1 METNLYDNDLN
12 NLINKENYENQ
23 LSENEIEK
31 LKKNLIENEELTDD
45 ENEEIISS
53 EDISINEEINNNY
66 ENEKKIKN
74 IEKNKI
80 KNNKYEDLSI
90 TQIKEI
96 IGKRNKKL
104 LQLNEEKEKSKEKL
118 KNIVKK
124 INNLYEISLE
134 YIKNK
139 GQYTL
144 NELKEIYE
152 KREKELKNAKKINQT
167 FKSQFLIN
175 LKKLNNVLSP
185 EKISSFKK
193 EINTIKQDNSLI
205 NQQIKELKSKSVIN
219 SFELKTYNEN
229 KKFPSK
235 INNYFEDVKSF
246 STEKHDY
253 YIKLKKNRKSL
264 DNLIKEKNLLNK
276 LYNSNIKESADNNEV
291 SYLNYWLKLINQDL
305 EGTEDEIF
313 EKIENNKSKV
323 INEID
328 KRRLTES
335 KKNKLQLPI
344 LTDRSYNEKG
354 SRNKISL
361 LNVNKSENFSSLK
374 KPYKGIFNKYSLL
387 KDSIDSNISNS
398 NLIVNKKKPRIVL
411 KSIAYLKKGM
421 VQNILQ
427 EFSNDYFATSEDDY
441 RELLGKKEQ
450 FIKINSSIE
459 NKIRENSK
467 YSSDKLNK
475 ISRNINDNITRLNIL
490 NQKNKLLNNEII
502 NLENLLRLTFQ
513 QNEIKNEIKK
523 NESKFMLLNKK
534 KINDL
539 NYNNEN
545 ISQEPKENE
554 NKEFKIN
561 LNDISEK
568 NEKKIFIPINLNQ
581 KITKKIKLFNDIKTI
596 KKLTKEN
603 LKEDLIR
610 EKKIKEIKNK
620 YFPIDNNENIK
631 LNVKNNYNLDDLGNE
646 TINNNKRKKI
656 FNKIIKTIEQ
666 K

>member
-31 LKKNLIENEELTDD
+31 LKKNLIENEELKDD
-45 ENEEIISS
+45 ENEEILSS
-53 EDISINEEINNNY
+53 EDISINEEINNKY

-74 IEKNKI
+74 IEKKNI

-90 TQIKEI
+90 NQIKEI

-134 YIKNK
+134 HIKNK
-139 GQYTL
+139 GKYTL

-152 KREKELKNAKKINQT
+152 KREKELKNSKKINQT

-205 NQQIKELKSKSVIN
+205 NQQIQELKSKSVIN
-219 SFELKTYNEN
+219 SIELKTYNEN

-246 STEKHDY
+246 SSEKHDY
-253 YIKLKKNRKSL
+253 YMKLKKNIKSL
-264 DNLIKEKNLLNK
+264 DNLIKEKNLLNN
-276 LYNSNIKESADNNEV
+276 LYNSNIKEDDDNNEV

-313 EKIENNKSKV
+313 EKIENNKSQV

-328 KRRLTES
+328 KRRLT
-335 KKNKLQLPI
+335 KLNKNNLQLPI

-411 KSIAYLKKGM
+411 KSIAHLKKGI

-427 EFSNDYFATSEDDY
+427 EFSNDYFATSDDEY

-450 FIKINSSIE
+450 FIKINSRIE
-459 NKIRENSK
+459 DKIREKSK
-467 YSSDKLNK
+467 YSSEKLNK
-475 ISRNINDNITRLNIL
+475 LSRNINENITRLNTL
-490 NQKNKLLNNEII
+490 NLKNKLLNNEII
-502 NLENLLRLTFQ
+502 NLENLLRLTYQ
-513 QNEIKNEIKK
+513 QNELKDEIKK

-539 NYNNEN
+539 YYNNEN
-545 ISQEPKENE
+545 ISQELKENE
-554 NKEFKIN
+554 NKELKIN

-603 LKEDLIR
+603 FKEDLIR

-631 LNVKNNYNLDDLGNE
+631 LNVENNYNIDLGNE
-646 TINNNKRKKI
+646 SINNNKRKKI

>member
-31 LKKNLIENEELTDD
+31 LKKNLNEKEELKDD
-45 ENEEIISS
+45 EDEEIISS

-74 IEKNKI
+74 IKKNKI
-80 KNNKYEDLSI
+80 KSNKYEDLSI

-134 YIKNK
+134 SIKNK
-139 GQYTL
+139 GKCTL

-152 KREKELKNAKKINQT
+152 KREKELKNSKKINQT

-175 LKKLNNVLSP
+175 LKKLNSVLSP

-205 NQQIKELKSKSVIN
+205 NQQIQELKAKSVIN

-253 YIKLKKNRKSL
+253 YMKLKKNMKSL

-276 LYNSNIKESADNNEV
+276 LYNSNIKEDADNNEV

-313 EKIENNKSKV
+313 EKIENNKSQV

-328 KRRLTES
+328 KRRLT
-335 KKNKLQLPI
+335 KLNKNQLKLPI
-344 LTDRSYNEKG
+344 LTDSSYNEKG

-398 NLIVNKKKPRIVL
+398 NLVVNKKKPRIVL
-411 KSIAYLKKGM
+411 KSIAHLKKGI

-427 EFSNDYFATSEDDY
+427 EFSNDYFATSDDEY

-450 FIKINSSIE
+450 FIKINSRIE

-467 YSSDKLNK
+467 YSSEKLKK
-475 ISRNINDNITRLNIL
+475 ISRNINDNITRLNTL
-490 NQKNKLLNNEII
+490 NLKNKLLNNEII

-513 QNEIKNEIKK
+513 QNELKEEIKK

-539 NYNNEN
+539 YYNNEN
-545 ISQEPKENE
+545 ISQELKENE

-603 LKEDLIR
+603 FKEDLIR

>member
-31 LKKNLIENEELTDD
+31 LKKNLIENEELKDD
-45 ENEEIISS
+45 ENEEILSS
-53 EDISINEEINNNY
+53 EDISINEEINNKY

-74 IEKNKI
+74 IEKKNI

-90 TQIKEI
+90 NQIKEI

-134 YIKNK
+134 HIKNK
-139 GQYTL
+139 GKYTL

-152 KREKELKNAKKINQT
+152 KREKELKNSKKINQT

-205 NQQIKELKSKSVIN
+205 NQQIQELKSKSVIN
-219 SFELKTYNEN
+219 SIELKTYNEN

-246 STEKHDY
+246 SSEKHDY
-253 YIKLKKNRKSL
+253 YMKLKKNIKSL
-264 DNLIKEKNLLNK
+264 DNLIKEKNLLNN
-276 LYNSNIKESADNNEV
+276 LYNSNIKEDDDNNEV

-313 EKIENNKSKV
+313 EKIENNKSQV

-328 KRRLTES
+328 KRRLT
-335 KKNKLQLPI
+335 KLNKNNLQLPI

-411 KSIAYLKKGM
+411 KSIAHLKKGI

-427 EFSNDYFATSEDDY
+427 EFSNDYFATSDDEY

-450 FIKINSSIE
+450 FIKINSRIE
-459 NKIRENSK
+459 DKIREKSK
-467 YSSDKLNK
+467 YSSEKLNK
-475 ISRNINDNITRLNIL
+475 LSRNINENITRLNTL
-490 NQKNKLLNNEII
+490 NLKNKLLNNEII
-502 NLENLLRLTFQ
+502 NLENLLRLTYQ
-513 QNEIKNEIKK
+513 QNELKDEIKK

-539 NYNNEN
+539 YYNNEN
-545 ISQEPKENE
+545 ISQELKENE
-554 NKEFKIN
+554 NKELKIN

-603 LKEDLIR
+603 FKEDLIR

-631 LNVKNNYNLDDLGNE
+631 LNVENNYNIDLGNE